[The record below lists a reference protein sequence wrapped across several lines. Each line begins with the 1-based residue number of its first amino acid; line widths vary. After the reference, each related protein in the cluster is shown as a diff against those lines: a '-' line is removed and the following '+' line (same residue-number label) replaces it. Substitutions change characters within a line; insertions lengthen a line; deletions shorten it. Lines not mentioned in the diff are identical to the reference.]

1 MGEIVSSAISF
12 KVIPFLIPLLFY
24 FLGATSN
31 LDDIKQLLNE
41 KKSFIYG
48 LILQI
53 ILLPL
58 IGILSTRVFSNSIF
72 AVAALLVLIVPGG
85 HVSGL
90 LTHIKKGNVSLS
102 VALTSIASVLSP
114 VTIVLWLNIAALDK
128 ESLKIN
134 FLETFTQLVVL
145 VLLPFTIGIYAVIK
159 KPKFAAKS
167 TSRLDNFLRISVLVL
182 TFTGPFEIREI
193 MVDNFFEGT
202 KIAIFSLA
210 LIVFLNYFLS
220 MAIKIK
226 KIDAATITIEGLCQN
241 FPIVIVLG
249 LTFNMPEVI
258 VYGLIYY
265 LVSMIFAVT
274 YTFTKKI

>member
-90 LTHIKKGNVSLS
+90 LTHLSL
-102 VALTSIASVLSP
+102 IH
-114 VTIVLWLNIAALDK
+114 I
-128 ESLKIN
+128 
-134 FLETFTQLVVL
+134 
-145 VLLPFTIGIYAVIK
+145 
-159 KPKFAAKS
+159 
-167 TSRLDNFLRISVLVL
+167 
-182 TFTGPFEIREI
+182 
-193 MVDNFFEGT
+193 
-202 KIAIFSLA
+202 
-210 LIVFLNYFLS
+210 
-220 MAIKIK
+220 
-226 KIDAATITIEGLCQN
+226 
-241 FPIVIVLG
+241 
-249 LTFNMPEVI
+249 
-258 VYGLIYY
+258 
-265 LVSMIFAVT
+265 
-274 YTFTKKI
+274 

>member
-1 MGEIVSSAISF
+1 
-12 KVIPFLIPLLFY
+12 
-24 FLGATSN
+24 
-31 LDDIKQLLNE
+31 
-41 KKSFIYG
+41 
-48 LILQI
+48 
-53 ILLPL
+53 
-58 IGILSTRVFSNSIF
+58 
-72 AVAALLVLIVPGG
+72 
-85 HVSGL
+85 
-90 LTHIKKGNVSLS
+90 
-102 VALTSIASVLSP
+102 
-114 VTIVLWLNIAALDK
+114 
-128 ESLKIN
+128 
-134 FLETFTQLVVL
+134 
-145 VLLPFTIGIYAVIK
+145 
-159 KPKFAAKS
+159 
-167 TSRLDNFLRISVLVL
+167 
-182 TFTGPFEIREI
+182 